1 MMKQADGLV
10 LFSRKENFPC
20 VIAEA
25 WASGIPVIS
34 TDVGGIA
41 EHMDDSRGM
50 LVKSGDENALAEAIV
65 NLKKD
70 WDKDA
75 IRKYAVDHFSVD
87 AVARQYDEA
96 YRIALGE

>member
-1 MMKQADGLV
+1 
-10 LFSRKENFPC
+10 
-20 VIAEA
+20 
-25 WASGIPVIS
+25 
-34 TDVGGIA
+34 
-41 EHMDDSRGM
+41 MDDSRGM

>member
-1 MMKQADGLV
+1 M
-10 LFSRKENFPC
+10 
-20 VIAEA
+20 
-25 WASGIPVIS
+25 IS

-50 LVKSGDENALAEAIV
+50 LVKSGDENALADAIV
-65 NLKKD
+65 GIKKD

-75 IRKYAVDHFSVD
+75 IRKYAVDNFSVD
-87 AVARQYDEA
+87 AVAKKYDEA